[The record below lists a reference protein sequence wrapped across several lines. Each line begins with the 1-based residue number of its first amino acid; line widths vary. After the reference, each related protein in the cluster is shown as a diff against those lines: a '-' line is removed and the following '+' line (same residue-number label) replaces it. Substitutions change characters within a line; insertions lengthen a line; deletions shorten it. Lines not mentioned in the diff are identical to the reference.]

1 MTATY
6 LSSATR
12 TTTATTRNL
21 PAESAPTEPGA
32 PSAAMLETTADLPLA
47 RLLAAKMAY
56 STRFFW
62 QQVSDGAD
70 GHELVRGPD
79 VAPTAG
85 DLVLA
90 RVVKIGKHTRL
101 ESPHSR
107 RQLLFPGDEVVV
119 AYGHRY
125 APDQFEAEVPENLQ
139 VTNLVAAGGM
149 AGRVT
154 AQHASI
160 DEATVIEPLGLVARD
175 GEALNLSSLS
185 PHHPRPSVIR
195 RHGERPRLVTV
206 LGTSMNSGKS
216 TTLACLINGL
226 TSAGLSV
233 AAGKATGTGA
243 GGDPRMFT
251 DAGAQAV
258 LDFTDFG
265 YGSTYRVGYDE
276 LKKLVLSMM
285 AALSSADTDVVVL
298 EIADGIY
305 QGETARL
312 VADPEVQGWIDSLV
326 FAAGDALGATKGV
339 DLLHEMGL
347 EVAAVSGVVTASPLA
362 SREAGAVLPVSLVP
376 TFDLTVP
383 EVAQEVLAREARTQ

>member
-6 LSSATR
+6 LAASSTAGLRLTENTP
-12 TTTATTRNL
+12 TTPTVENLAL
-21 PAESAPTEPGA
+21 PAEG
-32 PSAAMLETTADLPLA
+32 TTRQSTALPRT
-47 RLLAAKMAY
+47 RLRRAKMAY
-56 STRFFW
+56 TTRFFAE
-62 QQVSDGAD
+62 QLEHDAD

-79 VAPTAG
+79 VTPRAG

-90 RVVKIGKHTRL
+90 KVLEIGKHARL

-107 RQLLFPGDEVVV
+107 RQVLFPGDEIVV

-125 APDQFEAEVPENLQ
+125 APDQFEAEVPEDLQ
-139 VTNLVAAGGM
+139 VTNLVAAGGL

-160 DEATVIEPLGLVARD
+160 DKATVIEPLGLIACD
-175 GEALNLSSLS
+175 GVVLNLAGLA
-185 PHHPRPSVIR
+185 PHHVQRHPNRRPGR
-195 RHGERPRLVTV
+195 RPRLVTV

-226 TSAGLSV
+226 TAAGLSV

-243 GGDPRMFT
+243 GGDPRMFA
-251 DAGAQAV
+251 DAGSGTV

-265 YGSTYRVGYDE
+265 HGCTYRLGYAD
-276 LKKLVLSMM
+276 LKALVLSVM
-285 AALSSADTDVVVL
+285 AALSNADTDVVVL

-305 QGETARL
+305 QGETSRL
-312 VADPEVQGWIDSLV
+312 IADPEVQAWIDTLV

-339 DLLHEMGL
+339 DLLAEHGL
-347 EVAAVSGVVTASPLA
+347 QVAAVSGVVTASPLA
-362 SREAGAVLPVSLVP
+362 SREADAVLPVSLVP
-376 TFDLTVP
+376 TYDLTAP
-383 EVAQEVLAREARTQ
+383 EVACEVLGHDARRV